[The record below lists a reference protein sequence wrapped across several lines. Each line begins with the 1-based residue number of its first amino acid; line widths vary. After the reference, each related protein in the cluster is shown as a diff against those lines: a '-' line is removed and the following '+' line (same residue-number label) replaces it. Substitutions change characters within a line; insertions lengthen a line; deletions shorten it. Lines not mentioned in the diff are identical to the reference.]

1 MKLIVGLGNPGKEYE
16 NTRHSAGSHLVDMTK
31 RDLGGTK
38 KDIVFFKNTTFMNDS
53 GIDVRKTINRL
64 KISLEDV
71 LVIHD
76 DFDLELGQ
84 FRLQFGRSAAGHKGV
99 RSVIEELGSRD
110 FWRLRIGIGHP
121 QTGVEANDYVLEHF
135 SPQEQQILDSLYP
148 QILAAV
154 QDWVLKK

>member
-1 MKLIVGLGNPGKEYE
+1 MKLVIGLGNPGKEYE
-16 NTRHSAGSHLVDMTK
+16 NTRHNTGSHLVDMIK
-31 RDLGGTK
+31 RDLEGTR
-38 KDIVFFKNTTFMNDS
+38 KDAVFFKNATFMNDS
-53 GIDVRKTINRL
+53 GIAVKETINRL
-64 KISLEDV
+64 KTPLED
-71 LVIHD
+71 LLIIHD

-99 RSVIEELGSRD
+99 QSVIEELGSRD

-148 QILAAV
+148 RILAAV
-154 QDWVLKK
+154 RDWVLKK